1 MDTLHVLFCPHR
13 IFQLYKHE
21 VVSTLQLKLLALL
34 EEDMFPLCFLEW
46 MLDEEYECIEGV
58 PPNVMFS
65 LQSMGRRNIWFSFIP
80 SIFTQ
85 WVRWKYESTKWLAK
99 FMCLCIESL
108 HDLWLERC
116 RIVHESMASKI
127 KIEDHHNLLVQVSK
141 LFTQVEINA
150 SSVLLQYKH
159 RLNSLPTET
168 LRGIA
173 YQLLSNLNVD
183 SHQTP
188 FHNDILRNKTS
199 TWRELTPE
207 IIQRRDQATMRRYQQ
222 LVTRKRRQEEF
233 EDMVESRL
241 HRKCKK

>member
-1 MDTLHVLFCPHR
+1 M
-13 IFQLYKHE
+13 
-21 VVSTLQLKLLALL
+21 
-34 EEDMFPLCFLEW
+34 CF
-46 MLDEEYECIEGV
+46 
-58 PPNVMFS
+58 
-65 LQSMGRRNIWFSFIP
+65 
-80 SIFTQ
+80 
-85 WVRWKYESTKWLAK
+85 
-99 FMCLCIESL
+99 CIESL

-127 KIEDHHNLLVQVSK
+127 KIEEHHNLLVQVSK

-168 LRGIA
+168 LRGVA

-188 FHNDILRNKTS
+188 FHNDILRTKTS

-222 LVTRKRRQEEF
+222 LVTRKRRREEF

-241 HRKCKK
+241 HRKYKM